1 MEADTLDFDE
11 TAIEI
16 IPPEPRNCAAL
27 GAALCACCR
36 RSFEQ
41 EPDDYGICRECI
53 ECPGIPVRM
62 GGRMPAATIRNRRPP
77 METVIVS
84 GDTPK

>member
-1 MEADTLDFDE
+1 MEADTRDFDG

-27 GAALCACCR
+27 GVALCVCCR
-36 RSFEQ
+36 RPFEP
-41 EPDDYGICRECI
+41 EPDDYGICRECL
-53 ECPGIPVRM
+53 ECPGIPRNM
-62 GGRMPAATIRNRRPP
+62 GRRMPAATIRNRRSPI
-77 METVIVS
+77 ETVIVS

>member
-11 TAIEI
+11 TSIEI

-27 GAALCACCR
+27 GVALCACCR
-36 RSFEQ
+36 LPFEQ

-53 ECPGIPVRM
+53 ECPGIPASWA
-62 GGRMPAATIRNRRPP
+62 GERRPP
-77 METVIVS
+77 PSGTAGRPTVIVS